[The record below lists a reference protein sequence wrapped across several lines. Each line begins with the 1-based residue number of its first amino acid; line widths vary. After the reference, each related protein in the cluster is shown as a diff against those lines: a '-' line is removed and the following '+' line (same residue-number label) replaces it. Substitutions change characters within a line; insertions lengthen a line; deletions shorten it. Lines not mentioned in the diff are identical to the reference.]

1 MVVFH
6 HSGHVH
12 DKFQI
17 KLRDFLKQKIDNK
30 KLTKTDARDVFEKTE
45 RWSLFFPWLAAWRG
59 IFFPSHAIGSELTV
73 LTKTGEVPRDLAL
86 SKVCPGA
93 KMSKFY

>member
-30 KLTKTDARDVFEKTE
+30 KLTKTNARDVFEKTE
-45 RWSLFFPWLAAWRG
+45 RCLGRSLFFPWLAAWRG
-59 IFFPSHAIGSELTV
+59 IFFSFARYWERAYGVDEDRRSTS
-73 LTKTGEVPRDLAL
+73 G
-86 SKVCPGA
+86 PGIE
-93 KMSKFY
+93 